1 MKRQFSTPKYVFEPT
16 KAQPERLKGIMRI
29 NQQNAATNGE
39 KTNCLTPR
47 KRGSRL
53 TRPNDALERRV
64 RGKNA
69 PWGKKNARRAVNSL

>member
-53 TRPNDALERRV
+53 TRPNDAWSVEFGGKMPRGEKMPAER
-64 RGKNA
+64 
-69 PWGKKNARRAVNSL
+69 